1 MLKMNNL
8 NYEIFM
14 NHHYT
19 KYQMGFA
26 DLKWIYITG
35 NDKRE
40 VRTFD
45 SWKNRKILPDFTP
58 CFTHFLFFLPSFIL
72 YETRSNNSLGMPIS
86 CQIHYD
92 NFYFLRSFV

>member
-35 NDKRE
+35 NDERE
-40 VRTFD
+40 VR
-45 SWKNRKILPDFTP
+45 KN
-58 CFTHFLFFLPSFIL
+58 
-72 YETRSNNSLGMPIS
+72 
-86 CQIHYD
+86 
-92 NFYFLRSFV
+92 V